1 MNKEEKIKILQDV
14 IRIQS
19 VNDNELEVAKYYQ
32 DLLEKHGIESSLVEY
47 SPTRSNLIAE
57 IKGEKPGKVLIF
69 SGHTDVVTAGDPKDW
84 IHPAFDAVIEDG
96 KMYGRGTTDMKA
108 GLTALV
114 IAMIELKESHSL
126 KSGTVRLVATVGEEI
141 GMLGSKQVT
150 EEGYIDDADAI
161 IVGEPSLGKGK
172 IVTAHKGSIQF
183 EIISHG
189 KAAHSSMPENGINSI
204 QQLVDFIQ
212 ITNEKFEEAA
222 SVAENDKLGRML
234 NAYTVI
240 NGGDQINSIPAIT
253 KLRGNGRTIPEVNN
267 DVFLN
272 ILNSTIEKMNKE
284 IEGTLELN
292 VMQNNPAVESDFD
305 TDLVQSIRN
314 VSDHPI
320 EAVGMAGATDAS
332 NFGRIDK
339 AFDLAIFGPG
349 EMTLA
354 HAVNEYVEID
364 DYLNFIDTYREVA
377 SDYLKE

>member
-1 MNKEEKIKILQDV
+1 MNKEEKIKVLQDV

-69 SGHTDVVTAGDPKDW
+69 SGHTDVVTAGDTKDW
-84 IHPAFDAVIEDG
+84 IHPPFDAVIEDG

-114 IAMIELKESHSL
+114 LAMIELKEGNSL

-150 EEGYIDDADAI
+150 EEGYINDADAI

-189 KAAHSSMPENGINSI
+189 EAAHSSMPENGINSI

-212 ITNEKFEEAA
+212 VTNKKFEEAA

-240 NGGDQINSIPAIT
+240 NGGDQINSITAIT

-267 DVFLN
+267 DVFLD

-314 VSDHPI
+314 VSNYPI
-320 EAVGMAGATDAS
+320 EPVGMAGATDAS

-339 AFDLAIFGPG
+339 NFDLAIFGPG

-364 DYLNFIDTYREVA
+364 DYLNFIDIYREVA

>member
-14 IRIQS
+14 IRIQT
-19 VNDNELEVAKYYQ
+19 VNDNELEVAQYYKN
-32 DLLEKHGIESSLVEY
+32 LLEKHGIESKLVEY

-69 SGHTDVVTAGDPKDW
+69 SGHTDVVAAGDPKDW
-84 IHPAFDAVIEDG
+84 THPPFDAVIEDG

-114 IAMIELKESHSL
+114 LAMIELKENNTL
-126 KSGTVRLVATVGEEI
+126 KSGTVRLVATIGEEI

-150 EEGYIDDADAI
+150 EEGYIDDADGI
-161 IVGEPSLGKGK
+161 IVGEPSLGEGK

-189 KAAHSSMPENGINSI
+189 KSAHSSVPEHGINSI

-212 ITNEKFEEAA
+212 ITNKKFDEAA
-222 SVAENDKLGRML
+222 SVAENEKLGRML

-253 KLRGNGRTIPEVNN
+253 KLRGNGRTIPEVDN
-267 DVFLN
+267 DVFLD
-272 ILNSTIEKMNKE
+272 IINSTIEEMNKE

-292 VMQNNPAVESDFD
+292 LLQNNPAVESDFD
-305 TDLVQSIRN
+305 NDLIQSIKN
-314 VSDHPI
+314 VSNYPI
-320 EAVGMAGATDAS
+320 EPVGMAGATDAS
-332 NFGRIDK
+332 NFGRINK
-339 AFDLAIFGPG
+339 KFDLAIFGPG
-349 EMTLA
+349 EITVA
-354 HAVNEYVEID
+354 HTVDEYVEID
-364 DYLNFIDTYREVA
+364 DYLNFIDIYKKVA
-377 SDYLKE
+377 DDYLK